1 MPHTSRFHY
10 KYKLVLVSS
19 SFTNMLWTRRELS
32 TRFLVKVIHV
42 CTLALDELR

>member
-1 MPHTSRFHY
+1 MPHTSHIHY
-10 KYKLVLVSS
+10 KYQLVLVGS

-42 CTLALDELR
+42 CTLALDELK